1 MKESHTMPHHARTL
15 RRAFV
20 LMASCAAG
28 LFAQDA
34 MTLAG
39 AVRYALEHSPKLA
52 AARTETARRDA
63 AAAGVHASLLPQADL
78 LGSASVSRFDRGYPA
93 GAPPSLLRFDQS
105 LFTGG
110 ADLRW
115 LVWDFHKTE
124 LELAATRERIESARA
139 LEDRRRQEI
148 VFDTARTFL
157 EAMAYQDLIR
167 AAEARIRSLQ
177 ALLERTQK
185 LVEGGRAVPADELK
199 IRTRLALVESDL
211 AALHAGR
218 QAALSALAAEMGF
231 TGPRLPLLADTPPPA
246 AEPPL
251 PAQDGD
257 LLRAAAQERAE
268 LRALEHETRSA
279 ERMVEAA
286 RKAILP
292 RVDFRASAT
301 GAVSASPLGF
311 GQMLAKALPALAG
324 TPASAGNGIADWSL
338 GAQITFPLFDG
349 GRRRAQIREA
359 QSRLELA
366 RLERQ
371 QTQLRIEREVRTAA
385 ANLAGARAR
394 VEALRNSVAES
405 ERILRDEKLK
415 LEAGRSVI
423 DFVLDAESALLANE
437 GLLAQARR
445 SVLISS
451 LALDLSTG
459 RLDAARIPGQ

>member
-1 MKESHTMPHHARTL
+1 L
-15 RRAFV
+15 
-20 LMASCAAG
+20 ASGAAG
-28 LFAQDA
+28 LFAQEA
-34 MTLAG
+34 MTLG
-39 AVRYALEHSPKLA
+39 DAVRYALEHSPRLA

-63 AAAGVHASLLPQADL
+63 AAAAVRSSLLPQADL
-78 LGSASVSRFDRGYPA
+78 SGAASVSRFDRGYPA
-93 GAPPSLLRFDQS
+93 GAPPSLLRFDQT

-115 LVWDFHKTE
+115 LVWDFRKTE

-148 VFDTARTFL
+148 VFDTARNFL

-177 ALLERTQK
+177 SLLDRTRK

-211 AALHAGR
+211 AALQAGR

-231 TGPRLPLLADTPPPA
+231 AGPQLPLLADTPPPA
-246 AEPPL
+246 AEPPV
-251 PAQDGD
+251 PAEDSE
-257 LLRAAAQERAE
+257 LLRAAGQERAE
-268 LRALEHETRSA
+268 LRALEYETRA
-279 ERMVEAA
+279 AGRMVEAA
-286 RKAILP
+286 RKALLP
-292 RVDFRASAT
+292 GVDLRASAT

-311 GQMLAKALPALAG
+311 GQMLAKVLPALAG
-324 TPASAGNGIADWSL
+324 GAPHSVGNGIADWSL

-359 QSRLELA
+359 QSQLELA

-385 ANLAGARAR
+385 ANLASARAR
-394 VEALRNSVAES
+394 AGALRNSVAES

-423 DFVLDAESALLANE
+423 DFVLDAESALLTNE
-437 GLLAQARR
+437 SLLAQARR

-459 RLDAARIPGQ
+459 CLDAARIPGQ